1 MPAPRDI
8 AFVTLPNFSMI
19 ALTNALEACRMAN
32 YVAGRE
38 LYRWHVATAD
48 GQPAMASNGLALTP
62 TVPLDSLPDIDM
74 LLVCGGI
81 DVRHATSRPLK
92 TQLRRYARRGIIL
105 GALCTG
111 SFALAE
117 AGLLDGYR
125 CAIHWENLAS
135 IREEFPEIDFVENL
149 FVIDRDRITC
159 TGGIAPLDLMLTLIE
174 ARLGT
179 KLAGQVREQF
189 IVNITRPAE
198 QRQPTGAPRHPVL
211 SKVWTIMEETIAA
224 PLSVREIAERAGL
237 SPRQLERLF
246 LAHLKIGPAEFYSGL
261 RLDRARQLLRQT
273 PLSVTEVALACGF
286 QSPSH
291 FSTRYSARFGCTP
304 RTDQHRV
311 RLDFAGKEES

>member
-32 YVAGRE
+32 YVAGHE
-38 LYRWHVATAD
+38 LYRWHIATAE
-48 GQPAMASNGLALTP
+48 GQPAIASNGLSLAPTQALDT
-62 TVPLDSLPDIDM
+62 LAEIDM

-92 TQLRRYARRGIIL
+92 TQLR
-105 GALCTG
+105 

-159 TGGIAPLDLMLTLIE
+159 TGGTAPLDLMLTLIE
-174 ARLGT
+174 SRLGS

-189 IVNITRPAE
+189 IVTVTRPAE
-198 QRQPTGAPRHPVL
+198 QRQPSGQPRHPVL
-211 SKVWTIMEETIAA
+211 SKAWSMMEETIAA
-224 PLSVREIAERAGL
+224 PLSVREIAARAGL

-246 LAHLKIGPAEFYSGL
+246 LAHLNVGPAQFYTGL

-273 PLSVTEVALACGF
+273 PLSVTEVAMACGF
-286 QSPSH
+286 QSASH

-304 RTDQHRV
+304 RADQHRASHP
-311 RLDFAGKEES
+311 AGKELP

>member
-1 MPAPRDI
+1 MNARDI

-32 YVAGRE
+32 YVAGAE
-38 LYRWHVATAD
+38 LYRWHIATPD
-48 GQPAMASNGLALTP
+48 GRPVPASNGLELAPTAAFDALP
-62 TVPLDSLPDIDM
+62 GIDM
-74 LLVCGGI
+74 MLVCGGI
-81 DVRHATSRPLK
+81 DVRHATSRGLK
-92 TQLRRYARRGIIL
+92 SQLRRFARRGVTL

-125 CAIHWENLAS
+125 CAIHWENLAA

-159 TGGIAPLDLMLTLIE
+159 TGGVAPLDLMLTLIE
-174 ARLGT
+174 ARLGRS
-179 KLAGQVREQF
+179 LAAKVREQF
-189 IVNITRPAE
+189 IVAVTRPAE
-198 QRQPTGAPRHPVL
+198 ERQSGGQPRHPTL
-211 SKVWTIMEETIAA
+211 SMAWQLMEETIAA
-224 PLSVREIAERAGL
+224 PLSVRDIADRAGL

-246 LAHLKIGPAEFYSGL
+246 HAQFGVGPSQFYSGL

-273 PLSVTEVALACGF
+273 ALSVTEVAMACGY
-286 QSPSH
+286 QSASH

-304 RTDQHRV
+304 RADQHRI
-311 RLDFAGKEES
+311 GKEQA

>member
-1 MPAPRDI
+1 MPTPRDI

-32 YVAGRE
+32 YVAGRA
-38 LYRWHVATAD
+38 LYRWHIATAD
-48 GQPAMASNGLALTP
+48 GTATIASNGLSLAPTMALGD
-62 TVPLDSLPDIDM
+62 LDDIDM

-92 TQLRRYARRGIIL
+92 TQLRRFARRGVTL

-135 IREEFPEIDFVENL
+135 IHEEFPEIDFVENL

-159 TGGIAPLDLMLTLIE
+159 TGGTAPLDLMLTLIE
-174 ARLGT
+174 ARLGA

-189 IVNITRPAE
+189 IVTITRPAE
-198 QRQPTGAPRHPVL
+198 ERQLGGQPRHPVL
-211 SKVWTIMEETIAA
+211 SKAWQMMEETIAS
-224 PLSVREIAERAGL
+224 PLSVREIARRAGL
-237 SPRQLERLF
+237 SARQLERLF
-246 LAHLKIGPAEFYSGL
+246 HGHLGVGPAQFYSGL
-261 RLDRARQLLRQT
+261 RLERARQLLRQT
-273 PLSVTEVALACGF
+273 PLSVTEVAMACGF
-286 QSPSH
+286 QSASH

-304 RTDQHRV
+304 KADQHRV
-311 RLDFAGKEES
+311 HQPAGKELP